1 MEVTEGFTRQFQIL
15 KKLSVMLVLS
25 FPAMSS
31 LQITANHANSM
42 RKRIMVAVN
51 QSTNSWSAIVGQH
64 LVPKAQQVMRAI

>member
-1 MEVTEGFTRQFQIL
+1 MEVTEGFIRQFQIL
-15 KKLSVMLVLS
+15 INLSVMLVLS

-51 QSTNSWSAIVGQH
+51 QSTNSWSASVVSI
-64 LVPKAQQVMRAI
+64 LF